1 LCIVTCGTELLG
13 EGMEPGGV
21 GGLEREMGEDV
32 VEDAQHVEV
41 EY

>member
-1 LCIVTCGTELLG
+1 VTCGTELLG
-13 EGMEPGGV
+13 MEPGGV
-21 GGLEREMGEDV
+21 GRLEREMGEDV